1 MNRTAIFLAAAAVLA
16 LVALVV
22 GMPRPSNN
30 VVNST
35 PAFANSSPPP
45 AVASDGSLK
54 MSARLSHPYVGVG
67 RSDVFVTVDLQGV
80 EVPGQSRTPVNLA
93 LVIDRSGSMSGFKL
107 QQAKMAARA
116 LVSQLKATDR
126 LAIVHY
132 GGDVKS
138 MEGEFCTEENKERLL
153 RYIDNIWDEG
163 GTNIGA
169 GLTTGRD
176 LMLASMSDFKV
187 NRLVLISDGQPTE
200 GIQDSGGLLEL
211 ARSIRMSGISITS
224 IGVGTDFNEDLMQG
238 FASAG
243 GGAYAFLQ
251 DPSQLTTIFQK
262 DLNQAGTQVA
272 HGVALSFELP
282 PGMELQEVLG
292 YAGAR
297 GDTGER
303 TFTINLP
310 DFSAGQFERVVARVS
325 VNAGAVGQSFDVSG
339 LQLVY
344 TDLLKSKR
352 VVSDAKLAAM
362 TTDKADVVWAKRDK
376 DATVYAARAQ
386 SAVNTQAAAE
396 ALKNGDRERAQRLLK
411 DNAFFFEEAGKVAG
425 PAAVAQDVAEQKE
438 WDNNF
443 KAAQTDE
450 EVQAASKGAK
460 RKARMDFGLQGSTY

>member
-16 LVALVV
+16 LIALVV
-22 GMPRPSNN
+22 GMPHPSHNVAPQPPV
-30 VVNST
+30 VVNV
-35 PAFANSSPPP
+35 SPG
-45 AVASDGSLK
+45 ATVASDGSIKL
-54 MSARLSHPYVGVG
+54 SARLSHPYVGAG
-67 RSDVFVTVDLQGV
+67 KSDLFVTIDLNGVD
-80 EVPGQSRTPVNLA
+80 VPGASRSPVNLA

-107 QQAKMAARA
+107 QQAKMAARQ

-138 MEGEFCTEENKERLL
+138 MDGVFCTEPNKEKLL

-176 LMLASMSDFKV
+176 ILLASMSDFRV

-200 GIQDSGGLLEL
+200 GIQDSGGLFEL
-211 ARSIRMSGISITS
+211 TRAIRGSGISVTS

-238 FASAG
+238 IAETGA
-243 GGAYAFLQ
+243 GAYAFLQ
-251 DPSQLTTIFQK
+251 DAAQLTTIFQK

-272 HGVALSFELP
+272 HGVSLTFELP
-282 PGMELQEVLG
+282 AGMELQEVLG
-292 YAGAR
+292 YRLAYQDGRKA
-297 GDTGER
+297 
-303 TFTINLP
+303 TINLP
-310 DFSAGQFERVVARVS
+310 DFSAGQFERVVARVT
-325 VNAGAVGQSFDVSG
+325 VNAPAAGQGFDVTG
-339 LQLVY
+339 LELDY
-344 TDLLKSKR
+344 MDLLEGNP
-352 VVSDAKLAAM
+352 VSSNAKLAAM
-362 TTDKADVVWAKRDK
+362 TTDQADVVWAKRDK

-396 ALKNGDRERAQRLLK
+396 ALKHGDRAKAAQLLQN
-411 DNAFFFEEAGKVAG
+411 NAFFFEEAGKVAG
-425 PAAVAQDVAEQKE
+425 EAAVAQDKAEQKS
-438 WDNNF
+438 WDLQFQSAN
-443 KAAQTDE
+443 TDE